1 MILDPA
7 LSVARRGALAYVGAI
22 ALTSD
27 FVSTTIEKFAKRG
40 TTAQQAALEQ
50 FKATIRRLRPESA
63 PKPEGEQVAKA
74 EQMLA
79 QRRDQ
84 LLSALNIPTQST
96 LHSLNAQVDHL
107 SAAIDELR
115 TQARRAKTEPPVAP
129 AAEPLPGYDKMNVDT
144 VVSQLSK
151 FDETGL
157 KEVRAYEQAHGK
169 RVTVL
174 RAIDER
180 LAIPVEA

>member
-1 MILDPA
+1 MLITILTLITRGVIINALRYIDSCELNIDDRRTTMILDPA

-115 TQARRAKTEPPVAP
+115 TQARRAKTEPPV
-129 AAEPLPGYDKMNVDT
+129 
-144 VVSQLSK
+144 
-151 FDETGL
+151 
-157 KEVRAYEQAHGK
+157 
-169 RVTVL
+169 
-174 RAIDER
+174 
-180 LAIPVEA
+180 